1 MNPKL
6 PPLNALRIFEA
17 VARLH
22 SFTKAAEA
30 LFLTQSAVSHQVRNL
45 EEHFGFPLL
54 VRSQRGITLTP
65 EGATLQHCLHEA
77 LQQISDT
84 CEQLSQRHHSI
95 RIKSPPSI
103 AVRWLVPQLQD
114 FKRQFPDLD
123 INVST
128 VWEEKPAFDW
138 GLFDLAIQYG
148 DGDWPGVSV
157 QLLHREVLTP
167 VMAPSLLGD
176 HQMLDESALARFTL
190 IHTSRDRHDWRLWL
204 GGEWPTGQKELL
216 FDADVMGIEAARH
229 GLGIALV
236 DPFIVQDALG
246 DGSLVAPFA
255 RTVPSGLGYYLVL
268 PPHERHVRRV
278 QPLVNWLQ
286 QAV

>member
-1 MNPKL
+1 MTKL

-17 VARLH
+17 VARLQ
-22 SFTKAAEA
+22 SFTKAAET
-30 LFLTQSAVSHQVRNL
+30 LYLTQSAASHQVRNL

-54 VRSQRGITLTP
+54 IRSQRGIALTP
-65 EGATLQHCLHEA
+65 EGATLQHCLHDA

-84 CEQLSQRHHSI
+84 CEQLSQRQHSI

-114 FKRQFPDLD
+114 FKAQFPDLD

-148 DGDWPGVSV
+148 EGDWPGVNIE
-157 QLLHREVLTP
+157 LLHREVLTP
-167 VMAPSLLGD
+167 VASPALLKGNS
-176 HQMLDESALARFTL
+176 QLSIEQLADYTL
-190 IHTSRDRHDWRLWL
+190 IHTSRDRHDWELWL
-204 GGEWPTGQKELL
+204 GTAWPKGQKELL

-229 GLGIALV
+229 GLGVALV
-236 DPFIVQDALG
+236 DPFIVQDALR
-246 DGSLVAPFA
+246 DGSLITPCR
-255 RTVPSGLGYYLVL
+255 RTVPSGKGYYLVL
-268 PPHERHVRRV
+268 PPHDRHLRRG

-286 QAV
+286 RAV

>member
-1 MNPKL
+1 MTKL

-17 VARLH
+17 VARLQ
-22 SFTKAAEA
+22 SFTKAAET
-30 LFLTQSAVSHQVRNL
+30 LYLTQSAVSHQVRNL

-65 EGATLQHCLHEA
+65 EGATLQHCLRDA

-84 CEQLSQRHHSI
+84 CEQLSQRQHSI

-114 FKRQFPDLD
+114 FKAQFPDLD

-148 DGDWPGVSV
+148 EGD
-157 QLLHREVLTP
+157 
-167 VMAPSLLGD
+167 
-176 HQMLDESALARFTL
+176 
-190 IHTSRDRHDWRLWL
+190 
-204 GGEWPTGQKELL
+204 
-216 FDADVMGIEAARH
+216 
-229 GLGIALV
+229 
-236 DPFIVQDALG
+236 
-246 DGSLVAPFA
+246 
-255 RTVPSGLGYYLVL
+255 
-268 PPHERHVRRV
+268 
-278 QPLVNWLQ
+278 
-286 QAV
+286 